1 MHREH
6 IQCLHARLPLPTY
19 FLALLLRQ
27 RHDSELGT
35 CEEHLVRG
43 FTYCDLS
50 GGNRLTSCSWVAE
63 RLISGQG
70 ASSSADPAADVSL
83 AGTFV
88 SLLRQQNK
96 QRAVMVRQRKLTQR
110 PMPDDD
116 DDGQLSTDCARCAH
130 LCYLTM
136 VVSQVPVGH
145 PRPTVE

>member
-1 MHREH
+1 
-6 IQCLHARLPLPTY
+6 
-19 FLALLLRQ
+19 
-27 RHDSELGT
+27 
-35 CEEHLVRG
+35 VRG

-145 PRPTVE
+145 PRPIVDCFSKTCFSAASSPFGTLCVPFDPSVSAPGA